1 MHLNYFAI
9 ETFLNKIIVNSFM
22 GISDS
27 IIETGVDK
35 LVNIINQRGKLSSF
49 DAAKELGV
57 SNTVIMEWA
66 DFLEEEGIISV
77 EYKFTKPFLIS
88 RKMTK
93 KEVEEKAKEFSGKK
107 EGFIRKAEVS
117 LNFLENE
124 ASKLNS
130 IKEEFDKIKKE
141 LGFDVTALGKELSEL
156 TKYEQLKI
164 DLDKKIEE
172 QKSDS
177 MIKIEE
183 IAKQFLMEKNKYGQ
197 LFKEV
202 ENEKKELER
211 EKLEANS
218 LEEAERFMKSKV
230 ENLKDIIKRIENKM
244 QLEEQNLGISQKNIQ
259 RLNIMADSI
268 RSGIEKEKLI
278 LEPLLQNSLEQEK
291 KIREMQSK
299 IVEKITDKQKKLR
312 GVKIV
317 SKRMEGVFKKKAAVI
332 NLIERVNKD
341 RNELQNELIEL
352 IKKAK
357 SFQISSKNTDIGKQ
371 MAEMENKFNEV
382 ESRKKSFEK
391 ELTELNTYF
400 K

>member
-1 MHLNYFAI
+1 
-9 ETFLNKIIVNSFM
+9 M
-22 GISDS
+22 GIADS

-35 LVNIINQRGKLSSF
+35 LVNLINQRGKLSSF

-66 DFLEEEGIISV
+66 DFLEEEGIISL

-183 IAKQFLMEKNKYGQ
+183 IAKQFLMEKNKYEQ

-230 ENLKDIIKRIENKM
+230 ENLKDTIKRIENKM
-244 QLEEQNLGISQKNIQ
+244 QLEEQNLGSSQKNVQ

-278 LEPLLQNSLEQEK
+278 LEPLLQNSLEKEK
-291 KIREMQSK
+291 KIKEMQSK

-317 SKRMEGVFKKKAAVI
+317 SKRMEGILKKKASVI
-332 NLIERVNKD
+332 SLIERVNRD
-341 RNELQNELIEL
+341 RNELQKELIEL

-357 SFQISSKNTDIGKQ
+357 SFQISSKNADINKQ